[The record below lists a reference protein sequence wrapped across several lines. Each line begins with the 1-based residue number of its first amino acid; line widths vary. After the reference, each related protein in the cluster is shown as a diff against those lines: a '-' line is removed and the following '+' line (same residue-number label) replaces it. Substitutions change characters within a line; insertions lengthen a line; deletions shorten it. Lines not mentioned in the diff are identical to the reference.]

1 MQARHR
7 FQDGTKDRIFNW
19 ANYLLLTAVLLITL
33 YPLWFVL
40 IASISNPLDVIKG
53 RVWFWPT
60 GINVQGYRLVFSNNK
75 IMAGYAN
82 SILYTVLG
90 TFVNLVMTTLM
101 AYPLSRKDF
110 RPRSKIMILVV
121 ITMFFSGGMIPTF
134 LLIHSLH
141 MVNTIWAL
149 IIPGAI
155 ATTNMTIL
163 RTYMQ
168 TSIPWELQESASI
181 DGCSNAGTLARIVLP
196 LCMPV
201 LAVLVIFYA
210 VGHWNS
216 YMPALLYLRDERR
229 YPLQMV
235 LRQILVLNDT
245 TTLIESEMGAVNM
258 AERIMLAETLKYA
271 AMVVSSVPM
280 LVIYPFV
287 QKHFVQGVMIGAIK
301 G

>member
-1 MQARHR
+1 MDNRLG
-7 FQDGTKDRIFNW
+7 FQDTRGDKIFNFF
-19 ANYLLLTAVLLITL
+19 NYIFLVLIFVITF

-40 IASISNPLDVIKG
+40 VASVSSPVDVIKG
-53 RVWFWPT
+53 RVWIWPK
-60 GINVQGYRLVFSNNK
+60 GFNLQGYQLVFSNNK
-75 IMAGYAN
+75 IMLGYAN
-82 SILYTVLG
+82 SLWYTVLG
-90 TFVNLVMTTLM
+90 TVINLVMTTLM
-101 AYPLSRKDF
+101 AYPLSRRDF
-110 RPRSKIMILVV
+110 AGRGKLMVFVV

-134 LLIHSLH
+134 LLVHSLG
-141 MVNTIWAL
+141 MIDTVWAL
-149 IIPGAI
+149 VIPGAI
-155 ATTNMTIL
+155 STTNMTIL

-168 TSIPWELQESASI
+168 NSVPWELQESASI
-181 DGCSNAGTLARIVLP
+181 DGCSNAGTLVRIVLP
-196 LCMPV
+196 LCVPV

-216 YMPALLYLRDERR
+216 YTPALLYLRNTDK

-245 TTLIESEMGAVNM
+245 TSMIEAEMGSVNM

-280 LVIYPFV
+280 LIIYPFV
-287 QKHFVQGVMIGAIK
+287 QRHFVQGVMIGAIK